1 MLVALWVNDAV
12 TVDIGVYF
20 CITSVTRASSVLFL
34 LPRNCRKKSCKR
46 GPGEESRQELVTVWE
61 KSHLRREI
69 HQCQSSVFSGDLFTI
84 V

>member
-12 TVDIGVYF
+12 RVDITVYF
-20 CITSVTRASSVLFL
+20 CITSVTRASSALFL
-34 LPRNCRKKSCKR
+34 LPLNCKKKSCKR
-46 GPGEESRQELVTVWE
+46 GPGEESRQKLLTVWE